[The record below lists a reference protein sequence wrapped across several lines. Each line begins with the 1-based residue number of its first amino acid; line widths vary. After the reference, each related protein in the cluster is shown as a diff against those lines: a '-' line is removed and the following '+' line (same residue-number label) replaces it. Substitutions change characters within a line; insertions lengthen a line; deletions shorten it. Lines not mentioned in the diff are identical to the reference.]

1 MAEYENLTHDLP
13 GRCLQALE
21 AFLPVAQIRNLDVT
35 CILMVATTGFT
46 IPYEVLL
53 KRDANDPSLALLRDA
68 PDASVRLCDALS
80 APFVKS
86 EFWPSGEF
94 SLPASASKAY
104 FESRRCS
111 QASHHVWRKG
121 RVTWHESGNHPH
133 MWKQWRTGI
142 LEDDV
147 AASTVLAVIRNALA
161 HGNIRTVGDPVE
173 DIVFLSAKKAT
184 DLKQGYRYVSMHP
197 CDLLGVLLRW
207 FDFLKEHRI
216 SELIPPEAVGGQQ
229 PYVTQP

>member
-1 MAEYENLTHDLP
+1 MAEYQNLTRDLP

-21 AFLPVAQIRNLDVT
+21 AFLPAAQTRNLDVT

-68 PDASVRLCDALS
+68 PDASVRLRDALN
-80 APFVKS
+80 APFTKS
-86 EFWPSGEF
+86 ELWPSGKF
-94 SLPASASKAY
+94 DLPASAPQAY

-111 QASHHVWRKG
+111 LADHHVWRKG

-133 MWKQWRTGI
+133 TWRQWPEGV
-142 LEDDV
+142 LKDDV
-147 AASTVLAVIRNALA
+147 AAATVLSIIRNALA

-173 DIVFLSAKKAT
+173 DIVFLSAKDAG

-207 FDFLKEHRI
+207 FDFLRLHRI
-216 SELIPPEAVGGQQ
+216 NELIPPGAIGGHES
-229 PYVTQP
+229 YVTQP